1 MVKFIEK
8 HHQND
13 ETIFWPDLTL
23 WHYAKKTLEQK
34 NIKIVP
40 KADSPPNVSQARP
53 IENFWAM
60 LSGAV
65 YAKGCETK
73 NKAELCGGIKR

>member
-8 HHQND
+8 HHKND
-13 ETIFWPDLTL
+13 ETIFWPDLAL
-23 WHYAKKTLEQK
+23 CKENVGMVGAKKHQ
-34 NIKIVP
+34 NS
-40 KADSPPNVSQARP
+40 APNVPQARP
-53 IENFWAM
+53 TEYFWAM